1 MDVILGIIILIV
13 MIVIGVS
20 IPFAFGVA
28 MIYYYFLMGGSPATT
43 ISVGFSQLNSLVL
56 LAIPMFVIAGGIIEK
71 GKLGDA
77 LVGFIDMFIGHIK
90 GGLGAVSVI
99 ASAVFGAIT
108 GSCAA
113 TLSCIGSVMMP
124 KLRKAGYDDGFAT
137 ALLVNAG
144 PLGLLISPSA
154 DQILYAWSAGESVLA
169 CFLSTVIPG
178 IILAILLCIINL
190 IYAGRS
196 TTVVAQERVKIFSAA
211 GGQRVKVGIPAL
223 LFPVII
229 LGGIYGGFMT
239 PTEAAAIS
247 IIYAIPVG
255 IYIYKG
261 MKWRDLKS
269 IFIETGTTTG
279 VIMVML
285 FVIMIVARNFTM
297 AGVPDILKNAL
308 LSVSD
313 NKYVILLMCNIFLV
327 IIGMLMDDVS
337 GMLLC
342 TPLLL
347 PLMKEIGIDPIHFAA
362 IIGVN
367 LGMGNITPPTAPLL
381 YIGCRLTGTPLNQV
395 MKPTL
400 VMLFG
405 AWLPTLL
412 LTTYIPQISLFLPSL
427 FGFV

>member
-144 PLGLLISPSA
+144 PIGLL
-154 DQILYAWSAGESVLA
+154 V
-169 CFLSTVIPG
+169 
-178 IILAILLCIINL
+178 
-190 IYAGRS
+190 
-196 TTVVAQERVKIFSAA
+196 
-211 GGQRVKVGIPAL
+211 
-223 LFPVII
+223 
-229 LGGIYGGFMT
+229 T
-239 PTEAAAIS
+239 PTA
-247 IIYAIPVG
+247 VQ
-255 IYIYKG
+255 
-261 MKWRDLKS
+261 D
-269 IFIETGTTTG
+269 F
-279 VIMVML
+279 
-285 FVIMIVARNFTM
+285 
-297 AGVPDILKNAL
+297 
-308 LSVSD
+308 
-313 NKYVILLMCNIFLV
+313 
-327 IIGMLMDDVS
+327 
-337 GMLLC
+337 
-342 TPLLL
+342 
-347 PLMKEIGIDPIHFAA
+347 
-362 IIGVN
+362 
-367 LGMGNITPPTAPLL
+367 
-381 YIGCRLTGTPLNQV
+381 
-395 MKPTL
+395 
-400 VMLFG
+400 
-405 AWLPTLL
+405 
-412 LTTYIPQISLFLPSL
+412 
-427 FGFV
+427 

>member
-144 PLGLLISPSA
+144 PLGLLIPPSA

-196 TTVVAQERVKIFSAA
+196 TTVVAQERVKFLRSRRTAREGRHPGA
-211 GGQRVKVGIPAL
+211 
-223 LFPVII
+223 PVP
-229 LGGIYGGFMT
+229 GDHPG
-239 PTEAAAIS
+239 
-247 IIYAIPVG
+247 
-255 IYIYKG
+255 
-261 MKWRDLKS
+261 
-269 IFIETGTTTG
+269 
-279 VIMVML
+279 
-285 FVIMIVARNFTM
+285 RNLRRIHDPHRGRRHLHHLRHPRRYLHLQGHEVERF
-297 AGVPDILKNAL
+297 
-308 LSVSD
+308 
-313 NKYVILLMCNIFLV
+313 
-327 IIGMLMDDVS
+327 
-337 GMLLC
+337 
-342 TPLLL
+342 
-347 PLMKEIGIDPIHFAA
+347 KEHFH
-362 IIGVN
+362 
-367 LGMGNITPPTAPLL
+367 
-381 YIGCRLTGTPLNQV
+381 
-395 MKPTL
+395 
-400 VMLFG
+400 
-405 AWLPTLL
+405 
-412 LTTYIPQISLFLPSL
+412 
-427 FGFV
+427 